1 MASTGKMSF
10 MPRKG
15 PQGRHPGPRAAPT
28 HPAPGQL
35 RPLPEAPLPGQGR
48 PGTSLV
54 RPQPL
59 SRMPPK
65 WGETGS
71 PMSHA
76 AQGPPCPSRGVAIR
90 SWGSRIPGWEPTDQQ
105 TPHQPQR
112 VPGRPAR

>member
-10 MPRKG
+10 MPREG

-59 SRMPPK
+59 SRMAPK

-71 PMSHA
+71 PLSHA
-76 AQGPPCPSRGVAIR
+76 PCP
-90 SWGSRIPGWEPTDQQ
+90 PGPTLPQQ
-105 TPHQPQR
+105 RCGHSILGLQDPR
-112 VPGRPAR
+112 VGAD